1 MARDYSKI
9 QYDMRDSLQYV
20 PQRVKDIY
28 DTTTGLTDQ
37 LYEKNAV
44 DAMNQ
49 TGGVPL
55 FFKDKGGTYEK
66 RPDIPTV
73 SKILSAAKIDQDLPG
88 VDLNSEKAA
97 RYFVDNFSKNMKD
110 WKEEITNAYGSRGW
124 ETAKSLFRQTA
135 NDLMQKDIADA
146 RKKAMRDAPLN
157 FYGLASVKDPFPS
170 FSTAAAEFAAPRTFK
185 AVESG
190 KNPGASEI
198 VRDALSQALYAVPVG
213 GVAKVATYGR
223 SPIVRK
229 GAQLVSQAVAPSAVA
244 ALDYAADPEYTG
256 ADAALD
262 AAFGT
267 ATNIGINRYLAPRLG
282 KALSTAQGELSQR
295 ISPEM
300 KMALQDNPTKR
311 DVAEEIVDKARKTV
325 DDARRF
331 KDVSPENYSKIVSE
345 GVNPPTAEEV
355 EAARAVLQINS
366 AAKRNS
372 KALLPASKVVQT
384 SAVGKSPD
392 EINDIIAGVVN
403 RRTAP
408 LGPEAPA
415 RYKFDNPG
423 DYREAF
429 LKYKDAREKTYAK
442 ELAKEGNALRSLFYK
457 PGKSDYLAAATPE
470 NLLKTWVVNQIG
482 NYSPEPAEQAMSA
495 LTYGVANPRKI
506 REWDKDRKEKS
517 KTSLAASDII
527 GGAVPRDLTA
537 EDVEYLKKIEKDPT
551 LLTVDKG
558 DAGFKMWLLKRGHE
572 LLRGTAAHR
581 PLWEVK

>member
-1 MARDYSKI
+1 LREADIYKQLGNTYR
-9 QYDMRDSLQYV
+9 MRDALV
-20 PQRVKDIY
+20 PEEP
-28 DTTTGLTDQ
+28 T
-37 LYEKNAV
+37 
-44 DAMNQ
+44 
-49 TGGVPL
+49 
-55 FFKDKGGTYEK
+55 
-66 RPDIPTV
+66 IPTLDV
-73 SKILSAAKIDQDLPG
+73 VLSKLG
-88 VDLNSEKAA
+88 VKADDDPTGVKAA
-97 RYFVDNFSKNMKD
+97 RKFVDEFANKQGV
-110 WKEEITNAYGSRGW
+110 WKKKIERDPDLGKRGW
-124 ETAKSLFRQTA
+124 ETVKGLFKKTA
-135 NDLMQKDIADA
+135 NDLMQKDIEDA
-146 RKKAMRDAPLN
+146 RKKAMHDAPLN

-170 FSTAAAEFAAPRTFK
+170 LSTAAAEFAAPRTFK
-185 AVESG
+185 AIESG

-198 VRDALSQALYAVPVG
+198 VRDALSQALYAVPLG

-229 GAQLVSQAVAPSAVA
+229 GAQLASQAVAPSLVSASDVV
-244 ALDYAADPEYTG
+244 ADPEYTG

-267 ATNIGINRYLAPRLG
+267 ATNIGVNRYLAPKLG
-282 KALSTAQGELSQR
+282 NALSTMQGKLSRR

-300 KMALQDNPTKR
+300 KAALQDNPTKR
-311 DVAEEIVDKARKTV
+311 DVAEEIVDKARETIDV
-325 DDARRF
+325 SRRF
-331 KDVSPENYSKIVSE
+331 KGVTPENYSNIVFE
-345 GVNPPTAEEV
+345 GVNPPTPEEV

-372 KALLPASKVVQT
+372 KALPPASKVVQA
-384 SAVGKSPD
+384 SAIGKSPD

-415 RYKFDNPG
+415 RYKFDSPE

-457 PGKSDYLAAATPE
+457 PGKSDYLAATTPE
-470 NLLKTWVVNQIG
+470 NMFKTWAVNQIG
-482 NYSPEPAEQAMSA
+482 NYSPEPAEQTISA
-495 LTYGVANPRKI
+495 LTYGKVNPREI
-506 REWDKDRKEKS
+506 REWDKERKEKS

-527 GGAVPRDLTA
+527 GGVVPRDLTA

-558 DAGFKMWLLKRGHE
+558 DAAFKMWLLKRGHE
-572 LLRGTAAHR
+572 LLQGTAAHR